1 MTFPE
6 RPIAEVWSIP
16 KRVWFVLMSW
26 GAAILTIIGLF
37 AFWIWRIDKAQDTER
52 DRAMCVMTDAFL
64 SAPDA
69 VGENEAGQRSRIT
82 RAALRQYQVAT
93 ECHRFD

>member
-1 MTFPE
+1 MT
-6 RPIAEVWSIP
+6 RPTAETWSIP
-16 KRVWFVLMSW
+16 KRVWFVLLSW
-26 GAAILTIIGLF
+26 GVAIFLIIGLF

-69 VGENEAGQRSRIT
+69 VGQNEAGERSRIT
-82 RAALRQYQVAT
+82 RAALRQYQVAINCT
-93 ECHRFD
+93 RFG